1 MRRRLLT
8 PRACQGL
15 AGAPVA
21 KRLAE
26 WHRGLSTLANSDFSS
41 SAMRSSGAD
50 VSGADPLRDDT
61 QQITPNAVAQ
71 LLSAFGVFAIVGGV
85 LVGHIGDTV
94 GRRAALTFI
103 IERLETN
110 DVVA

>member
-50 VSGADPLRDDT
+50 VAGAE
-61 QQITPNAVAQ
+61 
-71 LLSAFGVFAIVGGV
+71 SAS
-85 LVGHIGDTV
+85 
-94 GRRAALTFI
+94 R
-103 IERLETN
+103 
-110 DVVA
+110 